1 MIEEQDSLLHEE
13 DICQQRTAGQWIAN
27 KFFTAQSST
36 LSILGS
42 SVSAIRVSQS
52 LQCFDQLLCCLLESI

>member
-1 MIEEQDSLLHEE
+1 MGEEQDSLLNEE
-13 DICQQRTAGQWIAN
+13 DVCQLRTAGQWIAY

-42 SVSAIRVSQS
+42 SVSVIVN
-52 LQCFDQLLCCLLESI
+52 CNFNLLVNYHVVYR